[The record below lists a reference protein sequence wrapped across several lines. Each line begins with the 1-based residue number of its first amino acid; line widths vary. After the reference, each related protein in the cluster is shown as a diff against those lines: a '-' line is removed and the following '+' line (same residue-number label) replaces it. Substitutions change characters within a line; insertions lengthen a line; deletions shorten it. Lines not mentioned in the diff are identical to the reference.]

1 MNRNLTLNERLKQQA
16 ELELQEIEEVH
27 KEALRNIVRE
37 LRRIAQTEK
46 NTISKDI
53 EELKENLKTE
63 TEEKLKELTDLM
75 REPIKEELGE
85 QKKLLEQL
93 KTQITAANL
102 IRPVWILVAIT
113 ILLFIF
119 GYLTKIW
126 QVYQIEENQKEI
138 AQQEETLSKLNAK
151 TWGITYQEYKE
162 GRFLLLP
169 KGSTVETKWKIDG
182 HPAIKIIEE

>member
-1 MNRNLTLNERLKQQA
+1 M
-16 ELELQEIEEVH
+16 ELQRIEEVH

-119 GYLTKIW
+119 GYLT
-126 QVYQIEENQKEI
+126 ENLASVPDRREPERNSTTRRNTEQAERQNI
-138 AQQEETLSKLNAK
+138 R
-151 TWGITYQEYKE
+151 ITYQEYKE